1 MSRRYAIYYAPAP
14 KTAWWRFGAHWLGR
28 DERAGAALPQAVP
41 PQWTA
46 KELERI
52 TAEPRRYG
60 FHATLKAPFCLCD
73 GVSEEALFE
82 RVNRF
87 AHSQQPVAL
96 GTLVPVMMDGFVA
109 LVPASP
115 NPALNALAEACV
127 SELDDLRAPL
137 TQAEIER
144 RRPGQMDARGR
155 ELLER
160 YGYPHVLERFRFHM
174 TLSGPV
180 DAAWAGRI
188 VAQVARPVHQVNI
201 EQPPVLDR
209 LCVFVEPE
217 PGAAFLRI
225 ADAPLQL

>member
-1 MSRRYAIYYAPAP
+1 MTRRYAIYYAPAP
-14 KTAWWRFGAHWLGR
+14 DTVWWRFGAHWLGR
-28 DERAGAALPQAVP
+28 DERTGAAVPQALP
-41 PQWTA
+41 PQWA
-46 KELERI
+46 AEELERI

-60 FHATLKAPFCLCD
+60 FHATLKAPFRLHD
-73 GVSEEALFE
+73 GVTEEALLE
-82 RVNRF
+82 RVKWLAR
-87 AHSQQPVAL
+87 SLQPVAL

-115 NPALNALAEACV
+115 NPALNALAETCV
-127 SELDDLRAPL
+127 TELDDLRAPL
-137 TQAEIER
+137 SQADMER
-144 RRPGQMDARGR
+144 RRFGQLDTRGR

-180 DAAWAGRI
+180 DTAWAGRI

-201 EQPPVLDR
+201 EQPPALDR

-217 PGAAFLRI
+217 PGAAFLRT
-225 ADAPLQL
+225 ADAPLQP